1 MLIYILYVAA
11 MLICFAVKADM
22 SSMGG
27 LRDVSVENIS
37 QSSVIV
43 VWDHMR
49 NKIPLARHQYY
60 SYYVQYKQTIDSD
73 WTTER
78 IVQYNPDND
87 PPQAT
92 LDGLTA
98 STEYQVRVLGIRT
111 LNGNSDETEN
121 PESTKSRTF
130 TTLTLVGER
139 SIVIT

>member
-1 MLIYILYVAA
+1 

-27 LRDVSVENIS
+27 LQDVSVGNIS

-43 VWDHMR
+43 EWDHMR
-49 NKIPLARHQYY
+49 NEIPLARHHYY

-73 WTTER
+73 WTTGR
-78 IVQYNPDND
+78 IVQYNPDED
-87 PPQAT
+87 PLQAT
-92 LDGLTA
+92 LNGLTA

-111 LNGNSDETEN
+111 LNGNSDEFEN

-139 SIVIT
+139 SVVIT